1 MVVLGAGGGAG
12 CWCWVLVVVVLGAG
26 GAGCWWWWCWVLVVV
41 VLGAGGGAG
50 WWWWWCWVLVVVL
63 GGGAGA
69 GCFVLVL
76 GALVLGALCFVLPC
90 ASRVRAEVKNFGA
103 NKCVG
108 VRDVEKFER
117 DLMQTGAHGIMC
129 SLNSGIVQHDS
140 VDFVRL
146 LNGRFA
152 FYLADVGEDAD
163 IVMKILRMIYKLDEL
178 SGGGEG

>member
-1 MVVLGAGGGAG
+1 M
-12 CWCWVLVVVVLGAG
+12 
-26 GAGCWWWWCWVLVVV
+26 
-41 VLGAGGGAG
+41 
-50 WWWWWCWVLVVVL
+50 VL

-117 DLMQTGAHGIMC
+117 DLMQTGIMC
-129 SLNSGIVQHDS
+129 CLNSGIVQHDS
-140 VDFVRL
+140 AGSLFTWRTWARTRTL
-146 LNGRFA
+146 L
-152 FYLADVGEDAD
+152 
-163 IVMKILRMIYKLDEL
+163 
-178 SGGGEG
+178 